1 MTRVRWSESEQAEIG
16 PRADAQYFIDYVHVH
31 APLGVRHCAQR
42 TAVRVRIQF
51 PANYHGP
58 METDTEWH
66 EVPYEYRVDP
76 RAEQTYLQRITSVFV
91 GSGYEDEWRRG
102 WL

>member
-1 MTRVRWSESEQAEIG
+1 MTRVRWTETEQAEIRPYAG
-16 PRADAQYFIDYVHVH
+16 VQVFVDYVH
-31 APLGVRHCAQR
+31 APLGGRHCVQR

-66 EVPYEYRVDP
+66 EVPNHNPDP
-76 RAEQTYLQRITSVFV
+76 RAGPYLQRITSIFV
-91 GSGYEDEWRRG
+91 GSAFEDEWRRG
-102 WL
+102 WS